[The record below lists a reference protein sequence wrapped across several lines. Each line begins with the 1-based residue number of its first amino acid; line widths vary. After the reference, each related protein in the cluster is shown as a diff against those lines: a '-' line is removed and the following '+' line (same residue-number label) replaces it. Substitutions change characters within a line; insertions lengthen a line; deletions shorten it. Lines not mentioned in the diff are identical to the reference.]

1 MSFVA
6 DKIAMSLAKAVEKKN
21 KGGTKIS
28 NNQIKNHLC
37 IFVNALVEN
46 PTFDSQTKDHLT
58 NRKNCYKDEC
68 ELSDKFLKAAC
79 SAKGEILDSIL
90 SFAMFKA
97 KKELKK
103 TGGSKKIKLTGIQ
116 KVRTMYNT
124 RNTMHKFLL
133 FFFAW
138 TASYHIMY
146 IVSNNVLP
154 YFSSYLFIA

>member
-1 MSFVA
+1 VSFVA
-6 DKIAMSLAKAVEKKN
+6 DKIAKSLAKAIEKKN

-97 KKELKK
+97 KKEMKK
-103 TGGSKKIKLTGIQ
+103 IGGTKRIKLTGIQ
-116 KVRTMYNT
+116 KVSTGTINPFSFY
-124 RNTMHKFLL
+124 
-133 FFFAW
+133 FFAW
-138 TASYHIMY
+138 TISYHMVYQIMSY
-146 IVSNNVLP
+146 RIFLSVSSL
-154 YFSSYLFIA
+154 

>member
-133 FFFAW
+133 
-138 TASYHIMY
+138 Y
-146 IVSNNVLP
+146 IFRVDGIISHHVHR
-154 YFSSYLFIA
+154 IK